1 MSPVDKTVTIPQ
13 SSWDPVSY
21 KVEMKIFSSSKA
33 VESEM
38 LVNDQDGQIAVAE
51 DQIIVQLKTY
61 NGIDIDQR
69 G

>member
-1 MSPVDKTVTIPQ
+1 MTIPQ